1 MLPFGVVWHAPL
13 ILIALAFFVAGLL
26 LAMLAMAPRVMRHRF
41 TASRLRRQLGRM
53 KAEEAV
59 EPKAPA
65 VADSPYHVPGPKV

>member
-1 MLPFGVVWHAPL
+1 M
-13 ILIALAFFVAGLL
+13 AGLL

-53 KAEEAV
+53 KAEEAEEAV
-59 EPKAPA
+59 EPKAPV

>member
-1 MLPFGVVWHAPL
+1 M
-13 ILIALAFFVAGLL
+13 AGLL

-59 EPKAPA
+59 EPKAPV